1 MTNMKIMNKRIPLI
15 LSLIV
20 MLIATGVHF
29 VFAEAVHMDDLTKE
43 TSSLLVIVQ
52 YNEVTK
58 EGGVEAT
65 PISGA
70 ELTVYKVADMSVN
83 EGLVEFVPTKDFES
97 VPVDYKS
104 MTADDSNKAAA
115 DLYKKVE
122 SAKIAGKRAVTDAM
136 GEAQFGELPNGM
148 YLIAQTG
155 ASGDAENYTRLNP
168 YLAMLPMQSMDAENE
183 WNYEVESFPKTELG
197 IESIRITKKVNNEDN
212 VEVQLRTDDFTY
224 DIKAELGYIPDGFA
238 VVDKVPETLE
248 IINTDQIELTISN
261 KVLSKEE
268 RDAMLKIEDNAIKIE
283 FNKEQ
288 LKKWYPLSM
297 NVKFQCKFRDAEEQ
311 TEDLSV
317 INTAGYE
324 VLGVYE
330 EPPGEEHKAEVKG
343 KTKKTP
349 PPPTKL
355 IKGIATG
362 DYNNIIMWVG
372 LLVAAVLAVII
383 IRRRSRDRG

>member
-1 MTNMKIMNKRIPLI
+1 MTNMKIMNKRIPFV
-15 LSLIV
+15 LSLIMM
-20 MLIATGVHF
+20 MLMTGVHL
-29 VFAEAVHMDDLTKE
+29 VFAEGVSMDALTRD
-43 TSSLLVIVQ
+43 TSSLTVIVQ
-52 YNEVTK
+52 YNEVND

-83 EGLVEFVPTKDFES
+83 IGNVKFTPTTDFES
-97 VPVDYKS
+97 VPVDYKD

-122 SAKIAGKRAVTDAM
+122 SANIAGQKAVSDAM
-136 GEAQFGELPNGM
+136 GEAKFGELPNGM
-148 YLIAQTG
+148 YLIVQTG
-155 ASGDAENYTRLNP
+155 ASGDAENYTRLKP
-168 YLAMLPMQSMDAENE
+168 YLAMLPMQSMDVANE
-183 WNYEVESFPKTELG
+183 WNYDVESYPKTELG
-197 IESIRITKKVNNEDN
+197 IESIRITKKVNDEDN
-212 VEVQLRTDDFTY
+212 IEVQMRTDDFTY

-248 IINTDQIELTISN
+248 IINKDQIQLTIAG
-261 KVLSKEE
+261 KVLSAKE
-268 RDAMLKIEDNAIKIE
+268 RDEMLKIENNAIKIE

-297 NVKFQCKFRDAEEQ
+297 SVKFQCKFRDGEEM

-343 KTKKTP
+343 TYQKKTF
-349 PPPTKL
+349 
-355 IKGIATG
+355 IKGIDTG
-362 DYNNIIMWVG
+362 DYNNIAMWAG
-372 LLVAAVLAVII
+372 LLVAAILAVII
-383 IRRRSRDRG
+383 IRRRSRNRG